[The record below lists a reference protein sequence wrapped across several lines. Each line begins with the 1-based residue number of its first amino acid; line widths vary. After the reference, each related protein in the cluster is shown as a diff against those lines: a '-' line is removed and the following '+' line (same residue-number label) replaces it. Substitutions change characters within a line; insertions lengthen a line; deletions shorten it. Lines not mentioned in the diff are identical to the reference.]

1 MSSNVIKFFSITTLV
16 CFAPCSLPARW
27 LIASQPEAG
36 KETGLIS
43 SAHNSGI
50 GQITQG
56 DLEIIFFSPVV
67 SVTTIYSQIDS

>member
-1 MSSNVIKFFSITTLV
+1 MSEFQELKCHQIFSITTSV

-43 SAHNSGI
+43 SGHNSGI

-56 DLEIIFFSPVV
+56 DLEIIF
-67 SVTTIYSQIDS
+67 SVLLYQ